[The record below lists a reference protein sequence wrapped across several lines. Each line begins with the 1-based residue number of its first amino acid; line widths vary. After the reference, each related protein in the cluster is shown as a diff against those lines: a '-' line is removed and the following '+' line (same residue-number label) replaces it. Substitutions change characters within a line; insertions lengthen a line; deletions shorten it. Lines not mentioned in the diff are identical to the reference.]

1 MDRRGGGERETER
14 ENTQGFQGQ
23 KQRETETLSI
33 SEHQEI
39 PDMVLFPIWPFIS
52 KIQNILLQVQAP
64 DFSSQGPRWECGGS
78 SPS

>member
-1 MDRRGGGERETER
+1 
-14 ENTQGFQGQ
+14 
-23 KQRETETLSI
+23 
-33 SEHQEI
+33 
-39 PDMVLFPIWPFIS
+39 MVLFPIWPFIS